1 MKCVNFCTTHT
12 REPVLNV
19 TMSGLLTKLTQ
30 LELNIAIAMIKFK

>member
-1 MKCVNFCTTHT
+1 MKCVNLCTTHA

-30 LELNIAIAMIKFK
+30 LEMNMAKAIIKFK